1 MVFLVIMLPL
11 ELWECISFYLENA
24 TEVGSLFTALIVS
37 IPLKPS
43 NLPTHI
49 RNDMIACTI
58 THNRKDIF
66 IRIITGNETFLNDLW
81 NLLSCSFRFRSPEEV
96 ERIRKL
102 IQSWSRRNGGCPWDV
117 STITNAAMHSTTDV
131 VKWLYSQNCPWEKDA
146 MCNYAA
152 WSDNLELLLWLRE
165 QGCPCTAS
173 AYCWN
178 RYPKTHKV
186 RAWMENEEKMG
197 PYLKMFN
204 YNFNGL
210 DAKLLDFAI

>member
-1 MVFLVIMLPL
+1 MVFYRLMLPL
-11 ELWECISFYLENA
+11 ELWECISLYLENA
-24 TEVGSLFTALIVS
+24 TEVGSLFTALNVS
-37 IPLKPS
+37 IPLKLS

-66 IRIITGNETFLNDLW
+66 TRIVPGNESFLNDLW
-81 NLLSCSFRFRSPEEV
+81 DYLSFSLSPRSPEEV
-96 ERIRKL
+96 DKDRKL
-102 IQSWSRRNGGCPWDV
+102 IQSWSRRNDGRPWDK
-117 STITNAAMHSTTDV
+117 STIERAAVYSTTDV
-131 VKWLYSQNCPWEKDA
+131 VMWLYNQNCPWEKDA

-165 QGCPCTAS
+165 QGCPCTAR
-173 AYCWN
+173 AYWCN

-186 RAWMENEEKMG
+186 GAWMENEEKMG

-210 DAKLLDFAI
+210 NAKLLDFAI